1 MAIISTLLAVGVG
14 TIKAV
19 AGSKGVS
26 TGVSLAQG
34 VFNQARNVA
43 KARGR
48 ARVMI
53 YADTGGTAQ
62 ERRRNYLRQ
71 MAVFVPVLET
81 QVGETGEEEQT
92 IVWVVE
98 DSGSTLP
105 RDTFYNVN
113 LSEGAESTSGVF
125 PGSTDA
131 REGFFYEFN
140 NEGRIVG
147 SSSDTRFIIQAGRL
161 VPGDDV
167 PRQLSENN
175 RNAGGFRIWATGKVS
190 TFRSANQIAE
200 AVGGNIEF

>member
-1 MAIISTLLAVGVG
+1 MGIVTTLLAVGVG

-34 VFNQARNVA
+34 VFSQARNIA
-43 KARGR
+43 QARGR

-53 YADTGGTAQ
+53 YADTGGTAE

-81 QVGETGEEEQT
+81 QVGETGEEEQA
-92 IVWVVE
+92 IRWVVE
-98 DSGSTLP
+98 DSGTTLP
-105 RDTFYNVN
+105 KDTFYNEN
-113 LSEGAESTSGVF
+113 LSKGAGSTSGVF
-125 PGSTDA
+125 PGSTA
-131 REGFFYEFN
+131 SKTCFFYEFN
-140 NEGRIVG
+140 SEGRIVG
-147 SSSDTRFIIQAGRL
+147 SSSSTRFIIQAGRL

-200 AVGGNIEF
+200 VVGDDIEF